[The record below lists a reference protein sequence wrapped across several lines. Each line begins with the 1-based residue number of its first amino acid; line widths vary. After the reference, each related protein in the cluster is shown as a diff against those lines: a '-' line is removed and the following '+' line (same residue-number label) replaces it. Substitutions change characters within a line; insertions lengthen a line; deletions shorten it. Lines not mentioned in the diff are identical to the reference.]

1 MSLSHG
7 KRVLQIEARAI
18 AALVERLDNRFAKA
32 VDILFRCSGKVVV
45 SGMGKSGLIGQK
57 IAATMAST
65 GTPAFFVHPADGVHG
80 DLGMLGKHDAL
91 LALSNSGET
100 EEVLKL
106 LPFMKRLNIPVI
118 ALTGRPQSTLAK
130 NSDVVLDVSVSEEAC
145 PLGLAP
151 TSSTTAALAMGDA
164 LAIALLEKRG
174 IKAVDFAQFHPGGTL
189 GRRLLLTVKDL
200 MHQGEALPCVKAT
213 ASAMDAIIEMTSKKL
228 GMTTVVNSKGH
239 LVGVITDGDLRRSLE
254 KGSNLAKYK
263 AGDMGTKSP
272 RTIKAKA
279 LAATAIQ
286 TMEQFSITSLV
297 VVDDGGRLAGVI
309 HLHDLLKS
317 GAV

>member
-65 GTPAFFVHPADGVHG
+65 GTPAFFVHPADGIHG